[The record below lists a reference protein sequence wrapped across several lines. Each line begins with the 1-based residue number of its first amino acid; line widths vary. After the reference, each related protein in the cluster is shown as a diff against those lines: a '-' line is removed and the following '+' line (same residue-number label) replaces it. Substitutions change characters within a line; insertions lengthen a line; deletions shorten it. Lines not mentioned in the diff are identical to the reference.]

1 MTTSGINIGTRVT
14 PELKERLDQAV
25 RQRRKKTGENVSAS
39 TILREAL
46 ERYLEEMADRQA

>member
-14 PELKERLDQAV
+14 PELKERLDKAV
-25 RQRRKKTGENVSAS
+25 RQRRKETGGNVSAS

-46 ERYLEEMADRQA
+46 ERYLEEMADR